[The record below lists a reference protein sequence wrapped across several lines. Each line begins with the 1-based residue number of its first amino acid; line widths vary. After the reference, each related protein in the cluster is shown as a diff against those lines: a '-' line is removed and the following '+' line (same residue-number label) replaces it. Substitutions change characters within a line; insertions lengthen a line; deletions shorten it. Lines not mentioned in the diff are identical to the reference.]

1 MTIYQIK
8 IKISDLAKKHAA
20 INEENL
26 GDFKEAELFEMQA
39 EDLIVAYCEA
49 KGYLINGF
57 PTEKRQL
64 DEDELDDE
72 NYFCRERFQLFLD
85 ILTYQKDDVSELT
98 WHFTHSFWPEEFTS
112 KKDFVAEAKERV
124 ECGVFYDVEL

>member
-1 MTIYQIK
+1 MTVEEIK
-8 IKISDLAKKHAA
+8 IKITELAKKHAA

-26 GDFKEAELFEMQA
+26 GDFNDVELQETQV
-39 EDLIVAYCEA
+39 EDLIVAYCEE

-72 NYFCRERFQLFLD
+72 DYFCRERFQLYLD
-85 ILTYQKDDVSELT
+85 ILTFQKDDVAELT
-98 WHFTHSFWPEEFTS
+98 WHFTESFWPEEFPS
-112 KKDFVAEAKERV
+112 KKDFVAQAKERV
-124 ECGVFYDVEL
+124 ECGVFYDVEI